1 MENLVFFEKIE
12 TKKKAIGLIHRVY
25 LTQLK
30 NRRKHTASTKI
41 RSEVR
46 GGGRKPWRQKGTGN
60 ARAGSIRSPLF
71 VGGGVIFG
79 PRPHLVSKKIN
90 KKERRLAILAAFLLK
105 KEQCIF
111 VENSFLTEFSR
122 MKTKTISAW
131 LETLGIKKTEK
142 VLFLLE
148 KPNPFFWLA
157 CRNLKNIEISVVH
170 CLNIEQLLHNHRLVL
185 SKSSLEIIYS
195 TYGKHYA

>member
-111 VENSFLTEFSR
+111 IENSFLTEFSR
-122 MKTKTISAW
+122 MKTKTISNW

-157 CRNLKNIEISVVH
+157 CRNLKNIEISVVQ
-170 CLNIEQLLHNHRLVL
+170 CLNIEQLLHNQRLVL